1 MDYKKILKSQS
12 SRFIILKALSWVP
25 DTIMVRLQYRIKV
38 GRWPNLKR
46 PTRYTEKLQLY
57 KMKYRN
63 PLMFQCVDKYEVREY
78 IKAKGL
84 GDTLVPLIGVYD
96 DVKDIPF
103 EDLPNKFVLKTTDG
117 GGGRAV
123 LVVKDKGA
131 IDWNTK
137 KVEINEWKNVKDVN
151 PGREW
156 AYTGIKKSRFIVE
169 EFIDSGTSMLT
180 DYKFF
185 CFYGEPQYL
194 YVVTE
199 RNPGVSAKIGV
210 YDIKFNKLP
219 VARCDEK
226 KQEYAVS
233 KPVNYEEMVKVARQ
247 LSKDFPHV
255 RVDLY
260 NVGGKIYF
268 GELTFYDGSG
278 YFNYEP
284 DEFDIQL
291 GSYFTEYK

>member
-12 SRFIILKALSWVP
+12 SRFAILKALSWIP
-25 DTIMVRLQYRIKV
+25 DSIMLRLQYRIKV
-38 GRWPNLKR
+38 GRWPNLKH
-46 PTRYTEKLQLY
+46 PTRFTEKLQLY

-78 IKAKGL
+78 IKTKGL

-96 DVKDIPF
+96 DARDIPF
-103 EDLPNKFVLKTTDG
+103 EDLPNRFVLKTTDG

-123 LVVKDKGA
+123 LVVKDKKN
-131 IDWNTK
+131 IDWNTRK
-137 KVEINEWKNVKDVN
+137 DEINGWKNVKDVN

-169 EFIDSGTSMLT
+169 EFIDSGATMLT

-185 CFYGEPQYL
+185 CFNGEPQYL

-199 RNPGVSAKIGV
+199 RTPGVSAKIGV

-219 VARCDEK
+219 VSRCDEER
-226 KQEYAVS
+226 QEYAVS
-233 KPVNYEEMVKVARQ
+233 KPENYEEMVKVTRQ
-247 LSKDFPHV
+247 LSADFPHV

-260 NVGGKIYF
+260 NVRGKIYF

-284 DEFDIQL
+284 DEFDKQM
-291 GSYFTEYK
+291 GSYFTEY